1 VFVKYTDIFVDSPV
15 ENVQHMV
22 NQVFQA
28 NKFNIEWK
36 DQHSGT
42 AKRGSKGM
50 NFAFGGFAQYYEI
63 EFKIQSMPDDTVA
76 VRLVKSTTGLMGGA
90 LGAHKVKKQYQQV
103 VDMLSDFFKS
113 QGMYK
118 GKK

>member
-1 VFVKYTDIFVDSPV
+1 MKYTDIFVDSPI
-15 ENVQHMV
+15 ENVQTMV
-22 NQVFQA
+22 GQVFQA
-28 NKFNIEWK
+28 NKFTVNWK

-42 AKRGSKGM
+42 AKKGSKGM

-63 EFKIQSMPDDTVA
+63 DFQIHSMPDESVA

-90 LGAHKVKKQYQQV
+90 LGAHKVKKQYLQV